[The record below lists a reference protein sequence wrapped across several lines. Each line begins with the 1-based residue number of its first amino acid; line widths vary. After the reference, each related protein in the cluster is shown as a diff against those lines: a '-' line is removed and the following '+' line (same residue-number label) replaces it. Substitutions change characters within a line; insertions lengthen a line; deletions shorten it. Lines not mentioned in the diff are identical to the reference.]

1 MRSKL
6 FSRDFTLV
14 VIGQIIS
21 LFGNATV
28 RFALPLYLLEQT
40 ASSSLYGSVTA
51 LAFFPSILL
60 SPFGGMIA
68 DRFNKRNIMVLL
80 DFGTAVLLGV
90 CALLLGHADLVTLLS
105 ITLMLL
111 YGIAGAYQP
120 SVQASIPLLV
130 PSECYLQANSVINT
144 VSSFSALLG
153 PALGGVLYGLYG
165 PMPLLWLCS
174 LCFTASAVM
183 EIFIHIPQ
191 NHPPKVH
198 GLWNTIRSDL
208 ASSLRFIVRDK
219 PAIGQALAIICAIN
233 LFLSSMLSVGL
244 PYIITQRLEL
254 GGMSSTLYGF
264 TEGALAAGGLIGGVC
279 AGIFAKRLR
288 PQSTGTL
295 LIACSVCVF
304 PMAFS
309 LCSFVPALCTYA
321 VLTLF
326 CFGISF
332 FSTLLTVQILS
343 YIQSET
349 PEMLLGK
356 VLSVVFT
363 LSMCAQPLGTA
374 LYGSLFEFCN
384 GDGVS
389 CFSAVRPSLSWDSAM
404 VPTDFPTADTAIIPC
419 FL

>member
-384 GDGVS
+384 GTESLV
-389 CFSAVRPSLSWDSAM
+389 FLLSALLSLG
-404 VPTDFPTADTAIIPC
+404 TALWSRRIFRRLTPQ
-419 FL
+419 

>member
-40 ASSSLYGSVTA
+40 ASSSLYGNVTA

-130 PSECYLQANSVINT
+130 PWECYLQANSVINT

-384 GDGVS
+384 GTE
-389 CFSAVRPSLSWDSAM
+389 SLVFLLSSLLSLG
-404 VPTDFPTADTAIIPC
+404 TALWSRRIFRRLTPQ
-419 FL
+419 

>member
-198 GLWNTIRSDL
+198 GLWKTIRSDL

-363 LSMCAQPLGTA
+363 ISMCAQPLGTA

-384 GDGVS
+384 GTESLV
-389 CFSAVRPSLSWDSAM
+389 FLLSALLSLG
-404 VPTDFPTADTAIIPC
+404 TALWSRRIFRRLTPQ
-419 FL
+419 

>member
-130 PSECYLQANSVINT
+130 PWECYLQANSVINT

-384 GDGVS
+384 GTE
-389 CFSAVRPSLSWDSAM
+389 SLVFLLSSLLSLG
-404 VPTDFPTADTAIIPC
+404 TALWSRRIFRRLTPQ
-419 FL
+419 

>member
-130 PSECYLQANSVINT
+130 PWECYLQANSVINT

-349 PEMLLGK
+349 PEILLGK

-384 GDGVS
+384 GTESLV
-389 CFSAVRPSLSWDSAM
+389 FLLSALLSLG
-404 VPTDFPTADTAIIPC
+404 TALWSRRIFRRLTPQ
-419 FL
+419 

>member
-295 LIACSVCVF
+295 LITCSACVF

-363 LSMCAQPLGTA
+363 ISMCAQPLGTA

-384 GDGVS
+384 GTESLV
-389 CFSAVRPSLSWDSAM
+389 FLLSALLSLG
-404 VPTDFPTADTAIIPC
+404 TALWSRRIFRRLTPQ
-419 FL
+419 

>member
-40 ASSSLYGSVTA
+40 ASSSLYGRVTA

-68 DRFNKRNIMVLL
+68 DRFNKRNIMVVL
-80 DFGTAVLLGV
+80 DFSTAVLLGI

-130 PSECYLQANSVINT
+130 PSECYMQANSVINT

-153 PALGGVLYGLYG
+153 PALGGVLHGLYG
-165 PMPLLWLCS
+165 PTPLLWVCS
-174 LCFTASAVM
+174 LCFGASAVM

-191 NHPPKVH
+191 THPPKVH

-208 ASSLRFIVRDK
+208 TSSLRFIIRDQ
-219 PAIGQALAIICAIN
+219 PTIGQALAIICAIN

-244 PYIITQRLEL
+244 PYIITQRLDL
-254 GGMSSTLYGF
+254 GEMSSTLYGF

-309 LCSFVPALCTYA
+309 LCSFVPKLCTYA

-343 YIQSET
+343 YIQAET
-349 PEMLLGK
+349 PELLLGK

-363 LSMCAQPLGTA
+363 LSMCAQPIGNA
-374 LYGSLFEFCN
+374 LYGSLFELCRGTESLVFLL
-384 GDGVS
+384 
-389 CFSAVRPSLSWDSAM
+389 SALLSLG
-404 VPTDFPTADTAIIPC
+404 TALWSRRIFRRLTPQ
-419 FL
+419 

>member
-349 PEMLLGK
+349 PEILLGK

-384 GDGVS
+384 GTESLV
-389 CFSAVRPSLSWDSAM
+389 FLLSALLSLG
-404 VPTDFPTADTAIIPC
+404 TALWSRRIFRRLTPQ
-419 FL
+419 

>member
-309 LCSFVPALCTYA
+309 LCSFVPAGY
-321 VLTLF
+321 V
-326 CFGISF
+326 
-332 FSTLLTVQILS
+332 
-343 YIQSET
+343 
-349 PEMLLGK
+349 P
-356 VLSVVFT
+356 T
-363 LSMCAQPLGTA
+363 LSLHCSASESPFSL
-374 LYGSLFEFCN
+374 LY
-384 GDGVS
+384 
-389 CFSAVRPSLSWDSAM
+389 
-404 VPTDFPTADTAIIPC
+404 
-419 FL
+419 

>member
-130 PSECYLQANSVINT
+130 PWECYLQANSVINT

-349 PEMLLGK
+349 PEILLGK

-363 LSMCAQPLGTA
+363 LSMCTQPLGTA

-384 GDGVS
+384 GTESLV
-389 CFSAVRPSLSWDSAM
+389 FLLSALLSLG
-404 VPTDFPTADTAIIPC
+404 TALWSRRIFRRLTPQ
-419 FL
+419 

>member
-90 CALLLGHADLVTLLS
+90 CALLLGHADLV
-105 ITLMLL
+105 TLMLL

-384 GDGVS
+384 GTESLV
-389 CFSAVRPSLSWDSAM
+389 FLLSALLSLG
-404 VPTDFPTADTAIIPC
+404 TALWSRRIFRRLTPQ
-419 FL
+419 

>member
-130 PSECYLQANSVINT
+130 PWECYLQANSVINT

-384 GDGVS
+384 GTESLV
-389 CFSAVRPSLSWDSAM
+389 FLLSALLSLG
-404 VPTDFPTADTAIIPC
+404 TALWSRRIFRRLTPQ
-419 FL
+419 